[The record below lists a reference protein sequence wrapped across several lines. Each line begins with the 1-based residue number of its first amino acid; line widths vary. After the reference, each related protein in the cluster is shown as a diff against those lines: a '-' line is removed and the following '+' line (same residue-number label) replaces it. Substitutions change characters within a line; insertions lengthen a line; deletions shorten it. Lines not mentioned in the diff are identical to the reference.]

1 MAKKKSKTQKQKRN
15 IKRKNAKELQK
26 TMMLKA
32 LNEES
37 SNLDIEKQ
45 AVGKSNTKANEE
57 SSKPNKEK
65 QLVEKNKVKYNVVL
79 NSKNNIKKDN
89 KNAKKITN
97 TPDKT
102 KQLVDKNK
110 VKYNVLLTSKPKK
123 ENKNKEPKKLK
134 NELNLNSNKSP
145 IKIHPFNF
153 ICTKITKNTKKKDIK
168 DKKRDI
174 PNKKGIL
181 YPITLLKNNLHI
193 IFNSLIIITFIIF
206 LIGLIRIN
214 AFEKNTIIYISSL
227 TIFLII
233 IAISYNK
240 YISGKIFT
248 ILLCLAMGAGIYK
261 MQYTYDFINTLNTA
275 FYESKTYYVVA
286 FDNNSNRNIY
296 TLNNK
301 KIGLMSEN
309 SINVERLL
317 NTKLDDI
324 KYIEYENI
332 NNLFSDFYSQQFRA
346 LIVNENQYKYLKNN
360 IEENSKPVKILYEF
374 KANAKK

>member
-45 AVGKSNTKANEE
+45 AVEKSNTKASEE

>member
-79 NSKNNIKKDN
+79 NSKNNIKKYN